1 MKKIEFIW
9 RHILYQ
15 SIEKRQISFQQ
26 QELAKIFNI
35 SSSTVNL
42 ALAPLRRMGAVTV
55 GGRGFTVSDWE
66 KILYHWA
73 NHRLLEDDISLRL
86 SIKLPILEIEG
97 RLPDRSIPTAYTAI
111 RERYGEPPADYDTVY
126 CYHPDPSSV
135 YDRFVNEMG
144 KSKPNCIVF
153 KADPYLPSYGASCP
167 LGQVFVDLW
176 NLTDWFAK
184 DFTSFLKDKINE
196 LLS

>member
-26 QELAKIFNI
+26 QELAKLFHI

-42 ALAPLRRMGAVTV
+42 ALEPLRRMGAVTV

-66 KILYHWA
+66 KILYHWS
-73 NHRLLEDDISLRL
+73 NHRILEKDISLQFN
-86 SIKLPILEIEG
+86 IQLPIMEIEG
-97 RLPDRSIPTAYTAI
+97 RLPDGSIPTAYTAV
-111 RERYGEPPADYDTVY
+111 RERFGEPPADYDVVY
-126 CYHPDPSSV
+126 CYHQDPANIFN
-135 YDRFVNEMG
+135 RFEKEIG
-144 KSKPNCIVF
+144 KAKPNCIVL

-176 NLTDWFAK
+176 SLSDWFAK
-184 DFTSFLKDKINE
+184 DFTNYVKEKLNE